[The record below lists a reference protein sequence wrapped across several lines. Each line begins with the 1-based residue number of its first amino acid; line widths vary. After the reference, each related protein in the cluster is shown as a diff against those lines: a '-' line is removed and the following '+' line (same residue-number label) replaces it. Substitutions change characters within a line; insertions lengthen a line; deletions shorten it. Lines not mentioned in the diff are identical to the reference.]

1 MWNINNNKNQSS
13 FESSPSPKNRNNNNM
28 QYYNK
33 RRAYHSGSWY
43 TSNKKQLD
51 EQLTQFISN
60 AEADNATAAATQPQ
74 PLRACIVPHA
84 GFSYSGT
91 TAGYSYNEIQ
101 KELSTRCNDDRN
113 KITTILILHPSHHV
127 ALSRCDVSGANTIG
141 KFVSV

>member
-1 MWNINNNKNQSS
+1 MNFWNSLWNNNNNNKQSS
-13 FESSPSPKNRNNNNM
+13 SESSPSPKNRNNNNM

-60 AEADNATAAATQPQ
+60 AEADNATAAGTQPQ

-84 GFSYSGT
+84 RFSYSGT

-101 KELSTRCNDDRN
+101 K
-113 KITTILILHPSHHV
+113 
-127 ALSRCDVSGANTIG
+127 
-141 KFVSV
+141 